1 MQHDND
7 HLSVNDMPQTYPI
20 QMYKMQTSGKFHM
33 HAIIYS
39 QLVAAANAMVHCI
52 TVKVATQIVYISTA
66 IIVTSLSTSA
76 PAQAN

>member
-1 MQHDND
+1 MYASHFFLVL
-7 HLSVNDMPQTYPI
+7 HLDFPAMPDP
-20 QMYKMQTSGKFHM
+20 FHM

-39 QLVAAANAMVHCI
+39 QLVAAANDMVHCI
-52 TVKVATQIVYISTA
+52 TVKVATQIVYINTA

>member
-7 HLSVNDMPQTYPI
+7 HLSVNGMPQTYPI

-52 TVKVATQIVYISTA
+52 TMQVAAQIV
-66 IIVTSLSTSA
+66 
-76 PAQAN
+76 

>member
-1 MQHDND
+1 
-7 HLSVNDMPQTYPI
+7 
-20 QMYKMQTSGKFHM
+20 M

-52 TVKVATQIVYISTA
+52 TVKVATQIVYINTA

-76 PAQAN
+76 PAQTN